1 MLARFCRRR
10 PLVVAAWL
18 MSAALL
24 TMVAACQSPSPPVQT
39 QSSGV
44 TAAPAAPAPEREI
57 FVYDG
62 DARGVPPADILNADA
77 DVALLVPPAEP
88 GALSQLPPSD
98 LGAVRVALL
107 LPLSGRLSQLGQAML
122 NAAQMAVFNVAPPG
136 FELHPYDTRGT
147 PEDASAAARTAIE
160 DGAALIIGPLL
171 SSSTAA
177 VAEVAQL
184 SSTPVIS
191 FSNDRTVA
199 GDNVYILGLTP
210 GEQVKRVIAY
220 AASQGYRRIAVV
232 APDNGYGEV
241 VVSAARDSAYDLGID
256 VTHIELHDPGAQDFT
271 ELVQRLAAVQKGGG
285 VSAAASNE
293 AVPPGA
299 DGARRWTRGG
309 GFDALLV
316 ADGGQQLQT
325 IAALLPYYGIEPAE
339 VKVLGTGVWDEPN
352 TGREPALVGGWYAV
366 PPPDNRNRFLEQY
379 RATYGETPPRLA
391 TLAYD
396 ATALAAVLARNRG
409 SDAFEPR
416 VLMAPNGFAGSEGIF
431 RFIPGGTAERGLAV
445 MEVQPRGSQVVS
457 YAPTGF

>member
-1 MLARFCRRR
+1 M
-10 PLVVAAWL
+10 
-18 MSAALL
+18 MSAAVL
-24 TMVAACQSPSPPVQT
+24 TMVTACQSPPPPTGT
-39 QSSGV
+39 QPSGV

-62 DARGVPPADILNADA
+62 DARGVPPADILSGDG

-88 GALSQLPPSD
+88 GAAPQLPPSD
-98 LGAVRVALL
+98 LGAVRAALL
-107 LPLSGRLSQLGQAML
+107 LPLSGRHAQLGESML
-122 NAAQMAVFNVAPPG
+122 NAAQMAVFNLAPPG
-136 FELHPYDTRGT
+136 FELHPYDTRGV
-147 PEDASAAARTAIE
+147 PEGAAAAARAAIE

-177 VAEVAQL
+177 VAEVVQL
-184 SSTPVIS
+184 SDTPVIS

-199 GDNVYILGLTP
+199 GGNVYILGLTP
-210 GEQVKRVIAY
+210 GEQVQRVVAY

-241 VVSAARDSAYDLGID
+241 VVTAARDSAYNLGID

-271 ELVQRLAAVQKGGG
+271 ELVQRLAQVQKGSNI
-285 VSAAASNE
+285 SAAE
-293 AVPPGA
+293 APQAATPGA
-299 DGARRWTRGG
+299 DGTRRWSRGG

-316 ADGGQQLQT
+316 ANGGQQLQT
-325 IAALLPYYGIEPAE
+325 IAALLPYYGIEPSE

-352 TGREPALVGGWYAV
+352 TGREPALVGGWFAV
-366 PPPDNRNRFLEQY
+366 PPSENRDRFLEQY
-379 RATYGETPPRLA
+379 RITYGETPPRLA

-409 SDAFEPR
+409 SAAFAPQ

-431 RFIPGGTAERGLAV
+431 RFTPGGVAERGLAV
-445 MEVQPRGSQVVS
+445 MEVQPSGSQVVS